1 MVRVAFLPDLAPG
14 ENSADSASGAAW
26 TYLLPD
32 RSLGTIVSLGE
43 PSAASLL
50 TLRQI
55 GQDLVVVPTGKKGE
69 KAWPVADRTVELVAV
84 ADGAWSER
92 LTTDSRVAAELKRVM
107 APQGTL
113 FVRLGADG
121 PTRAT
126 TTDEQARS
134 LGVTNRDL
142 VWLGIRDGEIRG
154 VAPAGDRA
162 LIEFVT
168 ARWDDDREIRS
179 RLRRIV
185 RRRRRRRLARLVE
198 ERGALRLDDGTGHVD
213 RPPAYVRAAAT
224 AAGLDLDDYR
234 WALLDPGSYS
244 TKKIL
249 LFLVGPGRDSPDIV
263 VKLVR
268 ERRFNRRLEGAWQ
281 ALTELQDRAPE
292 LARLGPRPIFL
303 GHHAGLALMAES
315 IVEGVPV
322 KRRLSAD
329 PRDPLIATVVD
340 RLVSLG
346 IATADSSVAEPA
358 AIATELGDMVQ
369 RYTAIYGPSR
379 AERQVLAAAVAR
391 IGASAGPIPLVLQH
405 GDVGSWNVLIGS
417 DGEPTLIDWEAAVPY
432 GMPLWDLFYFVRSA
446 AVGVGRKNGT
456 RDALAGAQ
464 HRLFEA
470 GPMAS
475 LLAQAVDRFCAGTG
489 LDRELVEP
497 LFQLCWLHRALKAS
511 STLRPERLA
520 HGHYRRLLGA
530 SIERRDAPGLRTVFG
545 EIAPTTG

>member
-14 ENSADSASGAAW
+14 ENTPDSASGAAW
-26 TYLLPD
+26 SYVLPD

-43 PSAASLL
+43 PSAASLT
-50 TLRQI
+50 TLRRI
-55 GQDLVVVPTGKKGE
+55 GRELVVVPTGKVVD
-69 KAWPVADRTVELVAV
+69 APWPVADGTAALVAA
-84 ADGAWSER
+84 ADGPWSER
-92 LTTDSRVAAELKRVM
+92 LATDSRVAAELARVL
-107 APQGTL
+107 APQGSL
-113 FVRLGADG
+113 FVRLGPDR
-121 PTRAT
+121 PTPAAT
-126 TTDEQARS
+126 PSEPARS
-134 LGVTNRDL
+134 LGMAERDL
-142 VWLGIRDGEIRG
+142 LWLGIRDGEIRG
-154 VAPAGDRA
+154 VVPAGDRA
-162 LIEFVT
+162 LIELVT
-168 ARWDDDREIRS
+168 ARWDDDREVRS

-185 RRRRRRRLARLVE
+185 RHRRRRRLTRLVE
-198 ERGALRLDDGTGHVD
+198 ERGALRVHDGSGRVD

-224 AAGLDLDDYR
+224 AAGLDLDDHR

-249 LFLVGPGRDSPDIV
+249 LFLVGPGRDRPDIV

-292 LARLGPRPIFL
+292 LAGLGPRPIFF

-315 IVEGVPV
+315 IVEGEPL
-322 KRRLSAD
+322 KRRLGDD
-329 PRDPLIATVVD
+329 PHDPLIGTVVD

-346 IATADSSVAEPA
+346 IATADSSVADPA
-358 AIATELGDMVQ
+358 AIAAELGDMVQ
-369 RYTAIYGPSR
+369 RYAAIYGPARS
-379 AERQVLAAAVAR
+379 ERHVLAAAVDR
-391 IGASAGPIPLVLQH
+391 IGASKGPIPLVLQH
-405 GDVGSWNVLIGS
+405 GDVGTWNVLVDS
-417 DGEPTLIDWEAAVPY
+417 DAEPTLIDWEAAVPH

-446 AVGVGRKNGT
+446 AVGVDRRHGN

-475 LLAQAVDRFCAGTG
+475 LLARAVDRFCAGTG

-511 STLRPERLA
+511 STLRPDRLA
-520 HGHYRRLLGA
+520 RGHYRRLLGA
-530 SIERRDAPGLRTVFG
+530 SIERRDAPGLRRVFRG
-545 EIAPTTG
+545 IAPTAG